1 MNTAKIISIIGVLA
15 MTIALANGFING
27 NIGAEGAW
35 IFSNP
40 WGIVSLVDLYTG
52 FLLYS
57 IWIAYREKSVVT
69 AIVWIVLMM
78 VLGFWTGALYTLV
91 ALQTSS
97 GNWQRFWMGN
107 RVVREE

>member
-15 MTIALANGFING
+15 MTVALANGFING

-35 IFSNP
+35 IAAHP

-52 FLLYS
+52 FALYS
-57 IWIAYREKSVVT
+57 IWIAYREKSIVP

-78 VLGFWTGALYTLV
+78 VLGFWAGAVYMFL
-91 ALQTSS
+91 ALNASN
-97 GNWQRFWMGN
+97 GDWKKFWMGA
-107 RVVREE
+107 RAVQ